1 MLRKLYF
8 SSVELTKANKCPV
21 TGQVAGVDQ
30 DVAVGDIE
38 GFVESVGV
46 ADSDE
51 FHGLFMFNG

>member
-38 GFVESVGV
+38 GFVESVCVCNG
-46 ADSDE
+46 DE
-51 FHGLFMFNG
+51 FHGIFLFN